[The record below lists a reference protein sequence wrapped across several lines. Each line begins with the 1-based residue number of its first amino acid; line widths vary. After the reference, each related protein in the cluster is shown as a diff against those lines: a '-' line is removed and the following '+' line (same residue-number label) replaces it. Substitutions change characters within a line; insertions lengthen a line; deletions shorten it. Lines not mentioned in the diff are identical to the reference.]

1 MRIYK
6 DLGMVEQLGS
16 GIPRILKAYP
26 RNSFIFMPNF
36 IRMVF
41 YKDGSIGGANGSA
54 IGSQIYLS
62 DRQNDIIDLIKQNPK
77 ISYRK
82 MAEILDIAD
91 SAVKKH
97 LEKLKK
103 LGVIERIGGT
113 RGYWKIKDV
122 K

>member
-1 MRIYK
+1 MIN
-6 DLGMVEQLGS
+6 QGS
-16 GIPRILKAYP
+16 GIPRILRVYP
-26 RNSFIFMPNF
+26 RDIFIFMSNF

-41 YKDGSIGGANGSA
+41 YKSGSIGGS

-62 DRQNDIIDLIKQNPK
+62 DRQKDIIDLIKQNPK

-91 SAVKKH
+91 SAVKKY

-103 LGVIERIGGT
+103 LGVIERVGGT
-113 RGYWKIKDV
+113 RGYWRINL
-122 K
+122 